1 MSVVLEKTAEPQI
14 QSGSS
19 LSFHLLMAYACSAL
33 VLIDWVACR
42 MTAIQIHGVSNLAI
56 GIVFAGAAVFTIASF
71 WHEKG
76 RTDLRDAILTIPWM
90 FFLAAALPL
99 LVLAAARFNMPL
111 QDTNLTH
118 LDRLFGVSVPQI
130 TSWASRHWLGRLI
143 NGTYPLLNSL
153 FIVSALLPA
162 FMGKV
167 ECAQQFVLANLIA
180 FAVGLSLFALFPAI
194 GPWYGY
200 GVPPTPGQM
209 QCQTSIL
216 LFRGP
221 GHIVSQLA
229 AIICFPSFHVMW
241 AIFCAAALWG
251 FRVLRIPVAVFS
263 TMIVLSTVTTGW
275 HYVTDVVGG
284 IVIAGLSLFAVGG
297 YTRKNRWGERRLE
310 APRR

>member
-1 MSVVLEKTAEPQI
+1 MSIVLEKTAEPQVL
-14 QSGSS
+14 SGSS
-19 LSFHLLMAYACSAL
+19 LSFHLHMAYACSAL
-33 VLIDWVACR
+33 LLIDWFACR
-42 MTAIQIHGVSNLAI
+42 LTAIQIHGVSTLAI
-56 GIVFAGAAVFTIASF
+56 GFVFACAVVFTIASF

-76 RTDLRDAILTIPWM
+76 RTNLRDAILTVPWM
-90 FFLAAALPL
+90 FVLSAALPL
-99 LVLAAARFNMPL
+99 LVLVAGRFNMPL
-111 QDTNLTH
+111 QDANLAH
-118 LDRLFGVSVPQI
+118 LDQSFGVSVPQI
-130 TSWASRHWLGRLI
+130 TSWASHHWLGRLI
-143 NGTYPLLNSL
+143 NGAYPLLNSL
-153 FIVSALLPA
+153 IIVSALLPA
-162 FMGKV
+162 FAGKV
-167 ECAQQFVLANLIA
+167 ENAQQFLIANIIA

-200 GVPPTPGQM
+200 GVPPTPGQL

-221 GHIVSQLA
+221 AHIVSQLA

-284 IVIAGLSLFAVGG
+284 ILIAGISLFVAGC
-297 YTRKNRWGERRLE
+297 YTRKNKLAEQRLE
-310 APRR
+310 APSR